1 MSQEL
6 QIPLLTDLIA
16 KGGNQ
21 HREVES
27 EPDMDYSDNENDE
40 LQFEADA
47 EDPAADPTT
56 AATPVDPQPDDD
68 DDADYHSVQELL
80 IEEEIRLILDKHMDQ
95 AYEEIIRLINHRI
108 S

>member
-16 KGGNQ
+16 KGGVTDP
-21 HREVES
+21 EPGADVDYPAS
-27 EPDMDYSDNENDE
+27 ENHE
-40 LQFEADA
+40 LQYEADD
-47 EDPAADPTT
+47 EDPVVHASETLDRETNRQ
-56 AATPVDPQPDDD
+56 DHNE
-68 DDADYHSVQELL
+68 DADYHSVQELL